1 MDDNLTAGERRY
13 QRLAWW
19 TVGLVFLVILAGGI
33 VRATGS
39 GMGCPDWPKCFGR
52 YIPPTEVSELP
63 ADYRTRYSYYN
74 RIAEPFN
81 AARTWTE
88 YVNRLVTV
96 VLGAVVLALTLQG
109 AWLWR
114 VSRLYFIYA
123 FGILVLI
130 GFQAWLG
137 KVVVAND
144 LAAYTITVHM
154 LVALLIAFVAMYVGL
169 RRGLLDRLTTRM
181 LPPGL
186 VAGLLIALLFQT
198 ALGTQIRES
207 IDHIAQTEIPRTEWT
222 ETVGWLFK
230 VHRTGSL
237 VILMLLVWQYRLFR
251 RSASSLVCRWAGVQ
265 LGAVGVT
272 VGSGVVLTYLG
283 FPLWAQPVHL
293 VLGSMVI
300 SIQFVFCLGLLRNI
314 AILPKP
320 TLV

>member
-1 MDDNLTAGERRY
+1 MIDGLTPGEKRY

-19 TVGLVFLVILAGGI
+19 TVGLVFLVILAGGV

-88 YVNRLVTV
+88 YINRLVTV
-96 VLGAVVLALTLQG
+96 VLGLVVLALTLQG

-144 LAAYTITVHM
+144 LAVYTVTVHM
-154 LVALLIAFVAMYVGL
+154 LVALLIAFVAMYIGVRQRL
-169 RRGLLDRLTTRM
+169 MTKLTTRS
-181 LPPGL
+181 LPKGL
-186 VAGLLIALLFQT
+186 VVGLLFALLVQT
-198 ALGTQIRES
+198 ALGTQVRES
-207 IDHIAQTEIPRTEWT
+207 VDHIAKTDLPRTEWT
-222 ETVGWLFK
+222 EAVGWLFK

-237 VILMLLVWQYRLFR
+237 FILALLIWQYRLFR
-251 RSASSLVCRWAGVQ
+251 RFASSFVRRWAGVQ
-265 LGAVGVT
+265 LAAVGMT
-272 VGSGVVLTYLG
+272 VSSGVVLTYLG

-293 VLGSMVI
+293 VLGSAVI
-300 SIQFVFCLGLLRNI
+300 SIQFIFCLGQLRHI

-320 TLV
+320 TLT